1 MYFLSKR
8 QTFLPVDTVQVVPLH
23 INVGE
28 VASTERRV
36 ISRGGDGDRLLHSS
50 ATTELMK
57 IQSSAMSR
65 LVDC

>member
-36 ISRGGDGDRLLHSS
+36 ISRGGGLVIAYCTALQLLH
-50 ATTELMK
+50 
-57 IQSSAMSR
+57 
-65 LVDC
+65 